1 MLTSHAYQASHDHF
15 NQSGLYHQDASD
27 VSKSQVEG
35 GTTKIMNPS
44 PTTCGDPFGD
54 SVQSGDGN
62 GTGGANNSPPHH
74 FGADEEFDSMGIHI
88 PSSALEEQQQGH
100 QGGGGGYNNYHQHQM
115 AHHQQHQQQWQ
126 QHHHHQ
132 MQQQQWHQQGQYMGP
147 NGYGHGYDQYGYGD
161 YSQMYGQGSG
171 SGHTHGA
178 PQGMSSNNGT
188 VVGMGGPSPVGSHN
202 TPSPQGAHS
211 DDGVLGGGSGEDHI
225 RNNNILKRPSPGSV
239 VPGVAANSIGVVP
252 GATNM
257 HPGVMHHGH
266 QGVVH
271 PMGHHHPHHH
281 AAMGSPYHLHG
292 HSQHQIPPPGMPV
305 AKKPKVSKRKKKR
318 DPNEPNKPV
327 SAYALFFRDSQASI
341 KVANPNAAF
350 GDVSKIVASLWDA
363 LDPDSKAAYKKRTE
377 NAKKDYLK
385 KLASYR
391 ASLVSKGNGD
401 SGIGYGYYGYS
412 DVMQNNG
419 IHPSHKYMGGNGVT
433 SQTGGGQTSSSYMGQ
448 PIPPRPPI
456 QHGQAGTLGNAHLH
470 HGHGT
475 PGAYMMQG
483 QVMIKQL
490 KFVVLH
496 RLGAVDFLTSN

>member
-1 MLTSHAYQASHDHF
+1 MLTSHAYQSSHDHF
-15 NQSGLYHQDASD
+15 NQVGLYHQDNAD
-27 VSKSQVEG
+27 VSKPQVEG

-44 PTTCGDPFGD
+44 PTCGDPFAE
-54 SVQSGDGN
+54 SVPTGDGT
-62 GTGGANNSPPHH
+62 GTTGGNNSPSHQ
-74 FGADEEFDSMGIHI
+74 FGADEEFDSMGIQI
-88 PSSALEEQQQGH
+88 PSSALEEQQGH
-100 QGGGGGYNNYHQHQM
+100 QGGGYNNYHQHQM
-115 AHHQQHQQQWQ
+115 VHHHQQHQQQWQ

-132 MQQQQWHQQGQYMGP
+132 IQQQQWNQQQSQYMSP

-161 YSQMYGQGSG
+161 YGQMYGQGG
-171 SGHTHGA
+171 GGHTHGA
-178 PQGMSSNNGT
+178 SQAMGSNNGSA
-188 VVGMGGPSPVGSHN
+188 VGMGGPSPVGSHN

-211 DDGVLGGGSGEDHI
+211 DDGVLVGGSAEDHI
-225 RNNNILKRPSPGSV
+225 RNNNILKRPSPGSA
-239 VPGVAANSIGVVP
+239 VPGVPGNAIGVVP
-252 GATNM
+252 GANNM
-257 HPGVMHHGH
+257 HPGVMHHAH

-271 PMGHHHPHHH
+271 QMGHHHTHHH
-281 AAMGSPYHLHG
+281 AAMASPYHLHG

-318 DPNEPNKPV
+318 DPNEPSKPV

-391 ASLVSKGNGD
+391 ASLVSKGSD

-419 IHPSHKYMGGNGVT
+419 MHPSHKYMGGSNP
-433 SQTGGGQTSSSYMGQ
+433 TGAAGQSSSSYMGQ
-448 PIPPRPPI
+448 PIPPRPPM
-456 QHGQAGTLGNAHLH
+456 QHGQGGNLTNAHLH

-483 QVMIKQL
+483 QVII
-490 KFVVLH
+490 
-496 RLGAVDFLTSN
+496 S

>member
-1 MLTSHAYQASHDHF
+1 MLTSHAYQSSHDHF
-15 NQSGLYHQDASD
+15 NQGGMYHQDNAD
-27 VSKSQVEG
+27 KPQVEG
-35 GTTKIMNPS
+35 ATTKIMNPS
-44 PTTCGDPFGD
+44 PTCGDPFGE
-54 SVQSGDGN
+54 SVQSGDGSVT
-62 GTGGANNSPPHH
+62 TGVNNSPSHH
-74 FGADEEFDSMGIHI
+74 FGADEEFDSMGINI

-100 QGGGGGYNNYHQHQM
+100 QGSAGYNNYHQHQI
-115 AHHQQHQQQWQ
+115 AHHHQQHQQQWQ

-132 MQQQQWHQQGQYMGP
+132 MQQQQWHQQGQYNP
-147 NGYGHGYDQYGYGD
+147 NGYGHGYDQYGYGE
-161 YSQMYGQGSG
+161 YGQVYGQGGGSGHGAQQGMNSG
-171 SGHTHGA
+171 SG
-178 PQGMSSNNGT
+178 S

-202 TPSPQGAHS
+202 TPSPQGAQS
-211 DDGVLGGGSGEDHI
+211 EDGVLVGGSAEDHI
-225 RNNNILKRPSPGSV
+225 RNNNILKRPSPGSTVPV
-239 VPGVAANSIGVVP
+239 VSVNAVGVIP
-252 GATNM
+252 GANNM
-257 HPGVMHHGH
+257 HPGVMHHAH

-271 PMGHHHPHHH
+271 QMGHHHPHHH
-281 AAMGSPYHLHG
+281 AAMASPYHLHG
-292 HSQHQIPPPGMPV
+292 HPQHQITPQGMPV

-391 ASLVSKGNGD
+391 ASLVSKGGD

-419 IHPSHKYMGGNGVT
+419 IHASHKYMGGSGVT
-433 SQTGGGQTSSSYMGQ
+433 NTTGAQVSSSYMGQ

-456 QHGQAGTLGNAHLH
+456 QHGQASTLSNTHLH

-483 QVMIKQL
+483 QVMIEMIQ
-490 KFVVLH
+490 
-496 RLGAVDFLTSN
+496 

>member
-1 MLTSHAYQASHDHF
+1 MLTSHAYQSSHDHF
-15 NQSGLYHQDASD
+15 NQGGMYHQENSENS
-27 VSKSQVEG
+27 SKPQLEG
-35 GTTKIMNPS
+35 ATTKIMNPS
-44 PTTCGDPFGD
+44 PTCGDPFNEG
-54 SVQSGDGN
+54 VQSVGN
-62 GTGGANNSPPHH
+62 EGSGPTGLNNSPSHQ
-74 FGADEEFDSMGIHI
+74 FGGDDEFDTMGINI

-100 QGGGGGYNNYHQHQM
+100 QGGGGYNNYHQHQM
-115 AHHQQHQQQWQ
+115 AHHHQQHQQQWQ

-132 MQQQQWHQQGQYMGP
+132 MQQQQWHQQGQYMSP

-161 YSQMYGQGSG
+161 YGQMYAQGG
-171 SGHTHGA
+171 GHSHGA
-178 PQGMSSNNGT
+178 PQGMSSGNGS

-211 DDGVLGGGSGEDHI
+211 EDSVLGGGSAEDHI
-225 RNNNILKRPSPGSV
+225 RNNNILKRPSPGSGV
-239 VPGVAANSIGVVP
+239 AGVPGNPVGVVP
-252 GATNM
+252 GANNM
-257 HPGVMHHGH
+257 HPGVMHHSH

-271 PMGHHHPHHH
+271 QMGHHHPHHH
-281 AAMGSPYHLHG
+281 GPMTSPYHMHG

-318 DPNEPNKPV
+318 DPNEPSKPV

-412 DVMQNNG
+412 DVMQSNG
-419 IHPSHKYMGGNGVT
+419 IHPSHKYMGSGGV
-433 SQTGGGQTSSSYMGQ
+433 SNQTGTGVGQSSSSYMGQ
-448 PIPPRPPI
+448 PIPPRPPM
-456 QHGQAGTLGNAHLH
+456 QHGQAGALSNAHLH
-470 HGHGT
+470 HSHGNQ
-475 PGAYMMQG
+475 GAYMMQG
-483 QVMIKQL
+483 QVLNK
-490 KFVVLH
+490 
-496 RLGAVDFLTSN
+496 

>member
-1 MLTSHAYQASHDHF
+1 MLTSHAYQAPHDHF
-15 NQSGLYHQDASD
+15 NQGGLYHQEGADAT
-27 VSKSQVEG
+27 KSQVEG
-35 GTTKIMNPS
+35 ATTKIMNPS
-44 PTTCGDPFGD
+44 PTCGDPFGE
-54 SVQSGDGN
+54 SAQSGDVSGV
-62 GTGGANNSPPHH
+62 TGANNSPSHN
-74 FGADEEFDSMGIHI
+74 FGADEEFDSMGINI

-100 QGGGGGYNNYHQHQM
+100 QGGYNNYHQHQM
-115 AHHQQHQQQWQ
+115 VHHHQQHQQQWQ
-126 QHHHHQ
+126 HHHHQ
-132 MQQQQWHQQGQYMGP
+132 MQQQQQWHQQGQYMTP
-147 NGYGHGYDQYGYGD
+147 NGYGHAYEQYGYGD
-161 YSQMYGQGSG
+161 YGQMYGQGG
-171 SGHTHGA
+171 GHPHGTT
-178 PQGMSSNNGT
+178 QGMNSNNGS
-188 VVGMGGPSPVGSHN
+188 VVGIGGPSPVGSHN

-211 DDGVLGGGSGEDHI
+211 DDGVLGGSIAEDHI
-225 RNNNILKRPSPGSV
+225 RNNNILKRPSPGSA
-239 VPGVAANSIGVVP
+239 VPGVAGNGAGVAP
-252 GATNM
+252 ATNNM

-266 QGVVH
+266 QSVVH
-271 PMGHHHPHHH
+271 QMGHHHPHHH
-281 AAMGSPYHLHG
+281 ATMATPYHLHG
-292 HSQHQIPPPGMPV
+292 HPQHQIPPPGMPV

-391 ASLVSKGNGD
+391 ASLVSKGSGD

-419 IHPSHKYMGGNGVT
+419 IHPSHKYMGASGVT
-433 SQTGGGQTSSSYMGQ
+433 NPTGAGVGQSSSSYMGQ
-448 PIPPRPPI
+448 PIPPRPPM

-470 HGHGT
+470 HGHAT

-483 QVMIKQL
+483 QVRIRHL
-490 KFVVLH
+490 N
-496 RLGAVDFLTSN
+496 SI